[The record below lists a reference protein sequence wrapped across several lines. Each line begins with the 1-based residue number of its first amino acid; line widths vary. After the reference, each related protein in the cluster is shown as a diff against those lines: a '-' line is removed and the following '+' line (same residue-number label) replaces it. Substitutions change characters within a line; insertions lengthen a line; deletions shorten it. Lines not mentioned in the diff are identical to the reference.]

1 MDDDAKTT
9 NEIRIRCKGTGKAP
23 ITVAWKK
30 FDISDRNKEVT
41 YSQDIRFHSDGTL
54 VLASSDAR
62 QRDDGYY
69 QCFVKNTEGT
79 TFSRKV
85 RVKIRS
91 KLKTGK
97 KWTIIELIEINHVYN
112 IVIFGRFLIAI
123 QLLFCAPACYVK
135 VQ

>member
-23 ITVAWKK
+23 ITVTWKK
-30 FDISDRNKEVT
+30 FDISDRNKEVS
-41 YSQDIRFHSDGTL
+41 YSLDMQVHSDGTL
-54 VLASSDAR
+54 VLPSSYAR
-62 QRDDGYY
+62 QSDDGYY

-85 RVKIRS
+85 RVKVRS
-91 KLKTGK
+91 KLK
-97 KWTIIELIEINHVYN
+97 KWITIELINVYT
-112 IVIFGRFLIAI
+112 IMIFERFLTAI
-123 QLLFCAPACYVK
+123 QLLFCTPACYVK